1 LANDAPFREREA
13 TKESVPD
20 KKGSVLNCALETFMD
35 EKELCLLKTIKKL
48 KAVHFLELSTLCE
61 IEEPELRGIVG
72 NLKHKNFVSVDR
84 STDDFDEL
92 VVAREAA
99 FRSA

>member
-1 LANDAPFREREA
+1 MKKSIPG
-13 TKESVPD
+13 
-20 KKGSVLNCALETFMD
+20 KKGSVLEWRAETFMD
-35 EKELCLLKTIKKL
+35 EKELRVLNTIKKL
-48 KAVHFLELSTLCE
+48 KAVHFLELSSLCE

-72 NLKHKNFVSVDR
+72 NLMHKNFVSVDR
-84 STDDFDEL
+84 STDDFDQL